1 MELGIDIANLN
12 IVHMRNVPP
21 NPANYA
27 QRSGRAGRSGQ
38 TALVFTFCSAFSPH
52 DQNYFN
58 AADTMVA
65 GQVVPPRIDLL
76 NEELLRT
83 HFHAFVLMQLGLS
96 EIHTS
101 VPALLQV
108 EKFPELPLKDSVV
121 DRIKH
126 ALEGNG
132 SQWVETFKEY
142 LLGTESL
149 LLQTNWYTA
158 GTLEKVK
165 NNFLVRFDEAFNR
178 WRNLYRAAKA
188 MIEESHR
195 INNDPTVKAK
205 ELKQEAKRQY
215 VVGLR
220 QKDLLENDSTSS
232 FKSNSEFY
240 VFRYLASEGF
250 IPGYNF
256 TRLPVRA
263 FVGFKHMEEGEYISR
278 PRFVALREFG
288 PGNTIYHNGN
298 KFRMNR
304 MMLSDADS
312 HQRKLKISKDTGYA
326 FLDQEATSANNDP
339 ITQTELKGENAEFNA
354 NLIEVGESEATPL
367 MRISCEEEE
376 RLSKGFQVENYFR
389 YPNGVGNTIK
399 TVLKTG
405 GQPLL
410 QLIYG
415 PATELIQLNRKWRK
429 SPTEGYSIDKRNGRW
444 LQAKDLEVPEI
455 LANEKKV
462 MVFAR
467 DTADTLYVQPLDALN
482 LTKEDLISLSF
493 ALKRGIEVQ
502 FQIEEN
508 EIGVD
513 IVGDP
518 ESPNILIYEAAQ
530 GSLGILSVLVNEP
543 LQLQELF
550 KTAYQCMHFNPE
562 TRQETALG
570 QSLPKATYQDLLSY
584 YNQRFHDVL
593 DRYAIQEALETLM
606 DCTIEKSQG
615 GNDREAQMQ
624 MLLEQYDK
632 NSATELKFLRY
643 LHDNCLALPD
653 RAQVNVPEFYISADF
668 VYDTPA
674 GPVLVFCDGS
684 IHDHQL
690 VQEDDA
696 HKRGHLRNRGYD
708 VIEWHYSKPL
718 EALVAERRDV
728 FRKVC

>member
-326 FLDQEATSANNDP
+326 FL
-339 ITQTELKGENAEFNA
+339 
-354 NLIEVGESEATPL
+354 
-367 MRISCEEEE
+367 
-376 RLSKGFQVENYFR
+376 
-389 YPNGVGNTIK
+389 GV
-399 TVLKTG
+399 
-405 GQPLL
+405 
-410 QLIYG
+410 
-415 PATELIQLNRKWRK
+415 
-429 SPTEGYSIDKRNGRW
+429 SI
-444 LQAKDLEVPEI
+444 
-455 LANEKKV
+455 
-462 MVFAR
+462 
-467 DTADTLYVQPLDALN
+467 
-482 LTKEDLISLSF
+482 
-493 ALKRGIEVQ
+493 
-502 FQIEEN
+502 
-508 EIGVD
+508 
-513 IVGDP
+513 
-518 ESPNILIYEAAQ
+518 
-530 GSLGILSVLVNEP
+530 
-543 LQLQELF
+543 
-550 KTAYQCMHFNPE
+550 
-562 TRQETALG
+562 
-570 QSLPKATYQDLLSY
+570 
-584 YNQRFHDVL
+584 
-593 DRYAIQEALETLM
+593 
-606 DCTIEKSQG
+606 
-615 GNDREAQMQ
+615 
-624 MLLEQYDK
+624 
-632 NSATELKFLRY
+632 
-643 LHDNCLALPD
+643 
-653 RAQVNVPEFYISADF
+653 
-668 VYDTPA
+668 
-674 GPVLVFCDGS
+674 
-684 IHDHQL
+684 
-690 VQEDDA
+690 
-696 HKRGHLRNRGYD
+696 
-708 VIEWHYSKPL
+708 
-718 EALVAERRDV
+718 
-728 FRKVC
+728 